1 MVIYTYVH
9 LQSTIVVPSWFRFA
23 SCIFSF
29 QWTNI
34 LCSSLQVKLDPCQDK
49 MTYMSFLKG
58 NKIVL
63 SDFFLLLCKDGR
75 ICECRLNLVHPRIK
89 WNKKSHHLPFSGG
102 IFNTQYLPFY
112 LKVMQSCEI
121 ELPII
126 DKQLFQLLPN
136 STYIIIKT
144 LPVLKPDF
152 LGQAY
157 LEWSMN
163 DWKR

>member
-1 MVIYTYVH
+1 M
-9 LQSTIVVPSWFRFA
+9 
-23 SCIFSF
+23 
-29 QWTNI
+29 
-34 LCSSLQVKLDPCQDK
+34 
-49 MTYMSFLKG
+49 
-58 NKIVL
+58 
-63 SDFFLLLCKDGR
+63 
-75 ICECRLNLVHPRIK
+75 
-89 WNKKSHHLPFSGG
+89 
-102 IFNTQYLPFY
+102 QYLPVY

-157 LEWSMN
+157 LE
-163 DWKR
+163 

>member
-1 MVIYTYVH
+1 
-9 LQSTIVVPSWFRFA
+9 
-23 SCIFSF
+23 
-29 QWTNI
+29 
-34 LCSSLQVKLDPCQDK
+34 
-49 MTYMSFLKG
+49 
-58 NKIVL
+58 
-63 SDFFLLLCKDGR
+63 
-75 ICECRLNLVHPRIK
+75 
-89 WNKKSHHLPFSGG
+89 
-102 IFNTQYLPFY
+102 
-112 LKVMQSCEI
+112 MQSCEI

-152 LGQAY
+152 MGQAY